1 MIGLDF
7 GESKSAR
14 PASVVFSFW
23 GGINMAYALITNY
36 RTDICVRGTHTC
48 LENLQ
53 SMDSADRTARHFHE
67 CFVGRP
73 CGCCAASDL
82 GVLPVISVA

>member
-23 GGINMAYALITNY
+23 GGINMAYALITALIFVFVALIHAWRIYN
-36 RTDICVRGTHTC
+36 RWTAQIGPHAI
-48 LENLQ
+48 
-53 SMDSADRTARHFHE
+53 SMNVSW
-67 CFVGRP
+67 VG
-73 CGCCAASDL
+73 L
-82 GVLPVISVA
+82 VVISVA